1 MIVKHGGEQIVCRTY
16 GMKVACEMQVY
27 ILHRDD
33 LRISAACGTALD
45 AENGTERR
53 LTQSNGNALSYAGK
67 SVGETYRGCRFAF
80 ACGCRCYR
88 RYKDELAAFFRAV
101 EIAEVDFC
109 LVIAVLL
116 DKFGRDARALRYFQ
130 YMLRHACLSDFYI
143 R

>member
-1 MIVKHGGEQIVCRTY
+1 MVIKHGGEQIVCRAY
-16 GMKVACEMQVY
+16 GMKIACEMQVY

-67 SVGETYRGCRFAF
+67 SVGKPYRGRRLAF
-80 ACGCRCYR
+80 TRRGRRYR
-88 RYKDELAAFFRAV
+88 RYEDELAAFFRAV

-116 DKFGRDARALRYFQ
+116 DKFGCDARALRYFQ